1 VFIRKGILATY
12 FFAFLISSTLLG
24 QGEQMRTRPFMEY
37 GYHFLSF
44 HGDVASNS
52 LKASSPMH
60 RMAAGIGFKNYSV
73 LAGFNYSDFRVSSIG
88 GADVNNFRAFFS
100 GGDAQLRYVFRTK
113 NGLAPFVQA
122 GLGYGI
128 FSSFGDRFDAQNR
141 KYFAWNDGSLR
152 NESELDPGAENALV
166 LNRDHTY
173 ESRLNAGQST
183 LYVPISL
190 GASMKINASLSLFAS
205 VQMQF
210 LQSDNIDNS
219 TVKSGWDRMQSL
231 QLGIS
236 FSPIRKEKK
245 TGNTTKPQPDLKRF
259 DDVDFDALFQSD
271 EDGDGII
278 DYSDPCLGTPKGAP
292 IDANGC
298 TPDSDGDG
306 FVDFIDA
313 EPDSPANAK
322 VDSRGRAFSDAEI
335 QQQYND
341 SVGLFVQVLRKVH
354 KGSRPYPVRKYIPIE
369 SLKRYEEL
377 EALHPEWK
385 PIGGGLNKS
394 IPTELR
400 SFDRNKDHR
409 ISVYEL
415 EWFLNDIFLHPEGAK
430 EKLDLLQKAKI
441 YVLEKQ

>member
-1 VFIRKGILATY
+1 
-12 FFAFLISSTLLG
+12 
-24 QGEQMRTRPFMEY
+24 
-37 GYHFLSF
+37 
-44 HGDVASNS
+44 
-52 LKASSPMH
+52 MH
-60 RMAAGIGFKNYSV
+60 RMAAGVGFRNYAV
-73 LAGFNYSDFRVSSIG
+73 LAGFNYSDFRVSAVG

-100 GGDAQLRYVFRTK
+100 GGDAQLRYAFRTN

-122 GLGYGI
+122 GFGYGT
-128 FSSFGDRFDAQNR
+128 FSSFGDRLDAQNR
-141 KYFAWNDGSLR
+141 PYFAWSDGSLR
-152 NESELDPGAENALV
+152 NISESDPAAENAIV

-173 ESRLNAGQST
+173 ESRLNSGQST
-183 LYVPISL
+183 IYIPVSL
-190 GASMKINASLSLFAS
+190 GASMEINASLSLFAS

-219 TVKSGWDRMQSL
+219 TTQSGWDRMQSL
-231 QLGIS
+231 QLGIR
-236 FSPIRKEKK
+236 FSPKRVEKK
-245 TGNTTKPQPDLKRF
+245 SASPKEPKPDLKRF

-278 DYSDPCLGTPKGAP
+278 DYYDRCLGTPKGAP
-292 IDANGC
+292 VDVNGC

-306 FVDFIDA
+306 YVDFVDA

-322 VDSRGRAFSDAEI
+322 VDRNGRAYTDSEI

-341 SVGLFVQVLRKVH
+341 SIGLFVQVLRKVH

-385 PIGGGLNKS
+385 PIGGGLDKS
-394 IPTELR
+394 IPAELR
-400 SFDRNKDHR
+400 GFDRNKDNR

-415 EWFLNDIFLHPEGAK
+415 EWFLNAIFLHPEGAR
-430 EKLDLLQKAKI
+430 EKLDLLQQAKI